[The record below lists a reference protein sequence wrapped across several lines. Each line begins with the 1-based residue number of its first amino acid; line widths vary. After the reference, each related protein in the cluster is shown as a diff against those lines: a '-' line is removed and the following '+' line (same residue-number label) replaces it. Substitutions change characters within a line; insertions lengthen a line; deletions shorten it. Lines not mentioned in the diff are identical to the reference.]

1 MRTGRGTVAALHTA
15 VLSTLLCLAIVAFP
29 GSPGH
34 GAASSPPIQSVSMDA
49 DGNLV
54 VNGRPFLLIA
64 GQKVDYAWWDAA
76 GYTRGQADLKLGQ
89 LRAAGVNSIDLGN
102 WFGAPYQD
110 QALWNQFGFYWIGSA
125 VLDGQGHNAQ
135 GDWTAARQ
143 ITAIVNEFKARPNLL
158 RWYVATELNPEVAD
172 QKGWRSS
179 YAAAVAA
186 IRAADPAH
194 PVVGDLTVFAGAT
207 TEWLTPSLNQAPL
220 IEEALGY
227 PSTGITIQHLLDA
240 LLAMNA
246 AWQRGQRFVAGVS
259 ATPIPE
265 LDRPLRP
272 DFSGPSRAELRRFF
286 LWPVALNV
294 KAFEVLWGANQRG
307 YRGGRSGDSTLP
319 PAALRVWKDTLD
331 TLSEVKSLESVI
343 LAPGRF
349 VPLTAAPAFRIGG
362 VDNNVRPLYG
372 IYAAKKV
379 IGRDVYVIAVNA
391 NEAGPAAGVPRGYDD
406 TRVDGARIDVGVPIG
421 TVVRMPD
428 TGTVSFAGSTI
439 ADSFDPMAT
448 HVYKVAPR

>member
-1 MRTGRGTVAALHTA
+1 MVLGVLLYGMCAAL
-15 VLSTLLCLAIVAFP
+15 P
-29 GSPGH
+29 GPPNS
-34 GAASSPPIQSVSMDA
+34 AAGGPPSIQSVRMDS
-49 DGNLV
+49 DGNFI

-89 LRAAGVNSIDLGN
+89 LRAAGVNTIDLGN

-135 GDWTAARQ
+135 GNWADGRT
-143 ITAIVNEFKARPNLL
+143 ITAIVNEFKSRPNLL

-172 QKGWRSS
+172 QKGGWRSG
-179 YAAAVAA
+179 YAAAVEA

-220 IEEALGY
+220 IEEVLGY

-240 LLAMNA
+240 LLAMNT
-246 AWQRGQRFVAGVS
+246 AWQRGQRFVAGMS

-265 LDRPLRP
+265 LDRPLP
-272 DFSGPSRAELRRFF
+272 PNFSGPSRAELRRFF

-307 YRGGRSGDSTLP
+307 YRGGRNGDSTLP

-349 VPLTAAPAFRIGG
+349 VPLTTAPVFRIGG

-372 IYAAKKV
+372 IYAAKKIV
-379 IGRDVYVIAVNA
+379 GHDVYVIAVNA

-406 TRVDGARIDVGVPIG
+406 TRVDGARIDVGLPIG

-428 TGTVSFAGSTI
+428 TATVSSSGSTI
-439 ADSFDPMAT
+439 TDSFDPMAT
-448 HVYKVAPR
+448 HLYKITPR

>member
-1 MRTGRGTVAALHTA
+1 MTRCSYLFYVLLGVA
-15 VLSTLLCLAIVAFP
+15 VLVLPASQSPAADVAL
-29 GSPGH
+29 
-34 GAASSPPIQSVSMDA
+34 PIQSVSMDS

-76 GYTRGQADLKLGQ
+76 GYARGQADLKLGQ
-89 LRAAGVNSIDLGN
+89 LRAAGVNTIDLGN

-110 QALWNQFGFYWIGSA
+110 QALWKQFGFYWIGSA

-135 GDWTAARQ
+135 GNWGDGRT
-143 ITAIVNEFKARPNLL
+143 ITAIVSQFKSRPNLL

-172 QKGWRSS
+172 QKGWRAS

-246 AWQRGQRFVAGVS
+246 AWQRGQRFVAGMS
-259 ATPIPE
+259 ATPIVE
-265 LDRPLRP
+265 LDRPLP
-272 DFSGPSRAELRRFF
+272 PAFTGPSRAELRRFF

-307 YRGGRSGDSTLP
+307 YSGGRSGDSGLP

-331 TLSEVKSLESVI
+331 TLSDVKSLESII

-349 VPLTAAPAFRIGG
+349 VPLTTAPAFRIGG

-379 IGRDVYVIAVNA
+379 VGRDVYVIAVNA

-406 TRVDGARIDVGVPIG
+406 TRVDGARMDVGVPIG
-421 TVVRMPD
+421 SAVRIPD
-428 TGTVSFAGSTI
+428 TGTVSFTGSTI
-439 ADSFDPMAT
+439 TDSFDPMAT
-448 HVYKVAPR
+448 HVYKIAPR

>member
-1 MRTGRGTVAALHTA
+1 MTTRGGRRAAFWTLLVGICAFAAAL
-15 VLSTLLCLAIVAFP
+15 FP
-29 GSPGH
+29 RFPAPAS
-34 GAASSPPIQSVSMDA
+34 GAAQPIRSVGVDA
-49 DGNLV
+49 DGNFV

-89 LRAAGVNSIDLGN
+89 LRAAGVNTIDLGN

-179 YAAAVAA
+179 YAAAVTT

-194 PVVGDLTVFAGAT
+194 PVVGDLTVFAGAA

-240 LLAMNA
+240 LLAMNT
-246 AWQRGQRFVAGVS
+246 AWQRGQRFVAGIS

-265 LDRPLRP
+265 LDRPLPP
-272 DFSGPSRAELRRFF
+272 DFSGPSRSELRRFF

-349 VPLTAAPAFRIGG
+349 VPLATAPAFRIGG

-379 IGRDVYVIAVNA
+379 VGRDVYVVAVNA

-406 TRVDGARIDVGVPIG
+406 TRVDGARIDVGVPIAAA
-421 TVVRMPD
+421 VRIPD
-428 TGTVSFAGSTI
+428 TGAVSSAGSTI
-439 ADSFDPMAT
+439 TDSFDPMAT
-448 HVYKVAPR
+448 HVYKITPR